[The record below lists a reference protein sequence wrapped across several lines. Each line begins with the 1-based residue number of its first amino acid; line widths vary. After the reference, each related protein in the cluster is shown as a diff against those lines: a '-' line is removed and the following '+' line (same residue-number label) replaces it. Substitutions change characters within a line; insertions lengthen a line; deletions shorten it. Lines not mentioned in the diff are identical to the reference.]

1 MAGCVRRR
9 SGRGRG
15 QSKVDSESASFLTK
29 KGQLSSLCG
38 WVSVIYTVATV
49 DVKTMWF
56 HDTAS
61 KANSVQLSLM
71 KGFNTST

>member
-1 MAGCVRRR
+1 MVEVEVREQ
-9 SGRGRG
+9 GRLRER
-15 QSKVDSESASFLTK
+15 VLPDE